1 MEEFD
6 KGGTGDY
13 TKEKYE
19 QPDYTMQEILVLKE
33 DASSCNTDSMP
44 DPNRADILSV
54 CVAQGTAGRIKKNGK
69 RDKCGDRRQRP

>member
-1 MEEFD
+1 MIR
-6 KGGTGDY
+6 GGTGDY

-33 DASSCNTDSMP
+33 DASSCNNDSMP

-69 RDKCGDRRQRP
+69 RAKRGISYRK